1 MSRAPEVW
9 ALVVE
14 PDPGLQ
20 ELFQLLLKEWSLQ
33 FVRDPWATPG
43 PPRADVDLLV
53 IDEDY
58 AERSD
63 RITPEWLETLT
74 QRLPTIVLRT
84 PAVPLSVKPS
94 LLVLPKPFP
103 VSLFLTFAETVR
115 RAKAHTESPPE
126 TGP

>member
-1 MSRAPEVW
+1 MTGLPEVC

-14 PDPGLQ
+14 PDPGLR
-20 ELFQLLLKEWSLQ
+20 EIFEILLERWTLR
-33 FVRDPWATPG
+33 FVHDPWMIPG
-43 PPRADVDLLV
+43 PETADVDLLI

-63 RITPEWLETLT
+63 GRPPEWLETLT
-74 QRLPTIVLRT
+74 RRLPTIVLRT
-84 PAVPLSVKPS
+84 PAVPLSVNPS

-115 RAKAHTESPPE
+115 RAKAHAESPPE
-126 TGP
+126 ICS